1 MPEALPI
8 AVQLY
13 SLRNELEQDVKGTI
27 ERVAAK
33 GYAGVEPYFSPIFEQ
48 VAAACQEFGLRASS
62 THAPLPVG
70 DDRAKAKAMADAFN
84 TSLLVVPAM
93 PSERFTS
100 ASGVAET
107 ADLLLQGVEAAAE
120 DGYELGYH
128 NHDFEFVAVN
138 GSTGYHLFVDQLDPR
153 IFLELDTYWAQVGG
167 QDLVKLIEQ
176 LGSRL
181 KLLHIKDGPGR
192 RGVPMTA
199 VGDGVMSWQPIFEA
213 ATSAEWAVVE
223 LDESDG
229 DMMTDIEKSYDY
241 LTQAGFAYGNV

>member
-8 AVQLY
+8 GVQLY
-13 SLRNELEQDVKGTI
+13 SLRNELEKDIKGTL
-27 ERVAAK
+27 ERIAAK
-33 GYAGVEPYFSPIFEQ
+33 GYVAVEPYFSPIFEQ
-48 VAAACQEFGLRASS
+48 VAAACQELGLKACS

-70 DDRAKAKAMADAFN
+70 DDRAKSKAMIDAFN

-93 PSERFTS
+93 PQERFTT
-100 ASGVAET
+100 AAGVAET
-107 ADLLLQGVEAAAE
+107 ADLLRQGADAAAE

-128 NHDFEFVAVN
+128 NHDFEFVSVD
-138 GSTGYHLFVDQLDPR
+138 GSTGYHLFIDQLDPR

-167 QDLVKLIEQ
+167 QDLVSLVNQ

-199 VGDGVMSWQPIFEA
+199 VGDGVMVWQPLFEA
-213 ATSAEWAVVE
+213 ATSAEWAIVE
-223 LDESDG
+223 LDETAG
-229 DMMTDIEKSYDY
+229 DMLTDIEKSYDY
-241 LTQAGFAYGNV
+241 LIGAGLAYGNQ

>member
-1 MPEALPI
+1 MPEALPL

-13 SLRNELEQDVKGTI
+13 SLRNELEKDLKGTI

-48 VAAACQEFGLRASS
+48 VAAACQEFGLKASS

-70 DDRAKAKAMADAFN
+70 EDRAKAKAMVDAFN

-93 PSERFTS
+93 PRERFGS

-107 ADLLLQGVEAAAE
+107 ADLLRQGVEAAAE

-128 NHDFEFVAVN
+128 NHDFEFVSVD
-138 GSTGYHLFVDQLDPR
+138 GSTGYHLFIDQLDPR

-167 QDLVKLIEQ
+167 QDVLKLVEE
-176 LGSRL
+176 LGTRL
-181 KLLHIKDGPGR
+181 KLLHIKDGPGQ
-192 RGVPMTA
+192 RGDPNTA
-199 VGDGVMSWQPIFEA
+199 VGGGVMVWQPIFEA

-223 LDESDG
+223 LDESG
-229 DMMTDIEKSYDY
+229 SDMLQDVEKSYDY
-241 LTQAGFAYGNV
+241 LTQAGFAYGNA